1 MQSIDVSDLPE
12 KTARALAEQAEFLR
26 RQLAG
31 KKNGSRKH
39 RMEFAVRKGRV
50 YGHLTRDEIY
60 GDDD

>member
-26 RQLAG
+26 RQLAT
-31 KKNGSRKH
+31 KKNVSGKSRI
-39 RMEFAVRKGRV
+39 EFAVRKGRV
-50 YGHLTRDEIY
+50 YGCLTREEIY

>member
-26 RQLAG
+26 RQLAT
-31 KKNGSRKH
+31 KKNVSRQ
-39 RMEFAVRKGRV
+39 RRIEFAVRKGRV
-50 YGHLTRDEIY
+50 YGRLTREEIY

>member
-26 RQLAG
+26 RQLAAR
-31 KKNGSRKH
+31 KKESHKRH
-39 RMEFAVRKGRV
+39 IEFAVRKGRV